1 MDMYETSAIRELNEK
16 LAAVNKFDLGALM
29 LNRQG
34 MLAPSQMKII
44 RKRLLWTGA
53 ILLATVGFIIYQ
65 YLKSGVP
72 EFGTKTY
79 IYIGAIL
86 LVFFFVGRAFF
97 IALKNA
103 SQRKVESMDGVGVAV
118 YTTSTDHDTG
128 HESTTYYYNI
138 GNTRFMVHS
147 KDAYY
152 ALVNE
157 LKYRAYYLPGSKV
170 LVNIEAL
177 EAPSSKTLM

>member
-1 MDMYETSAIRELNEK
+1 MDMYEKSAIRELNKK
-16 LAAVNKFDLGALM
+16 LATVNKFDLGALT

-34 MLAPSQMKII
+34 ILAPSQMKII

-53 ILLATVGFIIYQ
+53 ILLAIVGFIIYQ
-65 YLKSGVP
+65 YLKSGMP
-72 EFGTKTY
+72 ELGTKTY
-79 IYIGAIL
+79 MYIGVIL
-86 LVFFFVGRAFF
+86 LTFFVVGRGFI

-128 HESTTYYYNI
+128 DENTTYYYNI
-138 GNTRFMVHS
+138 CNTRFMVHS
-147 KDAYY
+147 RDAYY

-177 EAPSSKTLM
+177 EAPSSKTLI